1 MAMSRVFFVMVAAFT
16 LLSSSIAYSQSFSCP
31 IGKRA
36 SCLDYS
42 DNVCDGYMAKCV
54 KKDAQCFDSYACF
67 PGGFVCKEKL
77 DSAISEYGNLIS
89 KHNMLVD
96 EANRYRRCI
105 LNASTLDDA
114 QSCRF

>member
-1 MAMSRVFFVMVAAFT
+1 MAMRPIVSVMIAAFT
-16 LLSSSIAYSQSFSCP
+16 LLSSSIAHSQSFSCP
-31 IGKRA
+31 YGKQP

-42 DNVCDGYMAKCV
+42 DNVCDGYAAKCV
-54 KKDAQCFDSYACF
+54 KKDAQCFDSYTCY
-67 PGGFVCKEKL
+67 PGGFVCKDKL
-77 DSAISEYGNLIS
+77 DSAISEYDSLVS
-89 KHNMLVD
+89 KHNILVD

>member
-1 MAMSRVFFVMVAAFT
+1 MGRLIVVTTAIAL
-16 LLSSSIAYSQSFSCP
+16 LLSSGVANAQSFSCP
-31 IGKRA
+31 YGKQP

-42 DNVCDGYMAKCV
+42 DNVCDGYAAKCV

-67 PGGFVCKEKL
+67 PGGFVCKDKL
-77 DSAISEYGNLIS
+77 DSAISEYDSLVS
-89 KHNMLVD
+89 KHNNLVD

-105 LNASTLDDA
+105 NNASTLDDA